1 MKTWKLWAAA
11 FVIGAL
17 SLIDGSREAQAAATS
32 YGCFKVVGA
41 SSIAIRKSPWTWA
54 PVVGYASRGQKLVKR
69 KRFCSVRPWCPV
81 RSGAVRGWSG
91 KRYLAKVAC

>member
-1 MKTWKLWAAA
+1 MKTWRMWAAA
-11 FVIGAL
+11 HVIGAL
-17 SLIDGSREAQAAATS
+17 FLTDGSREALAGPKS

-54 PVVGYASRGQKLVKR
+54 PIVGYAKRGQKLVKR

-81 RSGAVRGWSG
+81 RSGDITGWSG